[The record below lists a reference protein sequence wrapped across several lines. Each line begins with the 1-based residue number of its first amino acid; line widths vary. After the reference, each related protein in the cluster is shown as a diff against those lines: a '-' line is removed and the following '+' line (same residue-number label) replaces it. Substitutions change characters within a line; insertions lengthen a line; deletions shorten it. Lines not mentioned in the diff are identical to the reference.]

1 MLITLK
7 SSSMLMKSLVKIF
20 LSFFLSLVKSKHRSH
35 HTRSYT
41 SPSFP
46 LFSVEEKKNFFRERK
61 SFVSLVTPSSR
72 KRTIRFPPRSKR
84 EGKTRQQF
92 STSLQLLRS
101 YRALRPATDK
111 SACPGTIVQD
121 IILRNDSR
129 TAGPCAVATVPSPGR
144 CPGQWHRRRGANAIT
159 RWYADKSSWPNR
171 STRSNRVTPLVPRAP
186 LPSTSRSRV
195 TIIFL

>member
-7 SSSMLMKSLVKIF
+7 SSSMLTKSLVKIF
-20 LSFFLSLVKSKHRSH
+20 LWLNPNTVLITLAH
-35 HTRSYT
+35 HTLLH
-41 SPSFP
+41 SFP
-46 LFSVEEKKNFFRERK
+46 FSLSRRKNFFCERK

-92 STSLQLLRS
+92 SISLQLLRS
-101 YRALRPATDK
+101 YRATDK

-121 IILRNDSR
+121 IILRDDSR

>member
-1 MLITLK
+1 MFIAHYPEK
-7 SSSMLMKSLVKIF
+7 QFNAHEISREN
-20 LSFFLSLVKSKHRSH
+20 LSLVKSKHRSH
-35 HTRSYT
+35 HTRSSYFSIL
-41 SPSFP
+41 SPF
-46 LFSVEEKKNFFRERK
+46 LCRGEKNFFRERK

-92 STSLQLLRS
+92 SISLQLLRS
-101 YRALRPATDK
+101 YRATDK

-121 IILRNDSR
+121 IILRDDSR

>member
-1 MLITLK
+1 MFIAHYPEKQFNAHEISRENL
-7 SSSMLMKSLVKIF
+7 SS
-20 LSFFLSLVKSKHRSH
+20 FLSLVKSKHRSH
-35 HTRSYT
+35 HTRSSYT
-41 SPSFP
+41 SPF
-46 LFSVEEKKNFFRERK
+46 LCRGEKNFFRERK

-84 EGKTRQQF
+84 EGKTCQQF
-92 STSLQLLRS
+92 SISLQLLRS

-121 IILRNDSR
+121 IILRDDSR

-159 RWYADKSSWPNR
+159 RWYTDKSSWPNR